1 MRPVDTNADQ
11 IPLVVELSA
20 AEFRDRL
27 QEALAIYV
35 AAMGYPRGTEYHR
48 APMWTEHVQR
58 SGWSGVGAV
67 VPADPSAESDATH
80 RLVAVAYGYRGAPEQ
95 WWHQQVRTGLRHTGW
110 TRDRIDTVLDDY
122 FELTELHVHPDAQG
136 HGLGETLL
144 LRLLDR
150 RPERGV
156 LLSTPEVADENNRAW
171 RLYRRLGFRDVLRHF
186 RFAGDNRPFA
196 VLGRSLPLES
206 LSTEKPSSG
215 EEPLT

>member
-58 SGWSGVGAV
+58 SGWCGVGAV
-67 VPADPSAESDATH
+67 VPADPSTESDAVD

-110 TRDRIDTVLDDY
+110 TLDRIDTILDDY

-136 HGLGETLL
+136 HRLGETLL

-156 LLSTPEVADENNRAW
+156 LLSTPEVADEDNRAW
-171 RLYRRLGFRDVLRHF
+171 RLYRRLGFTDVLRHF

-196 VLGRSLPLES
+196 VLGRNLPLGRS
-206 LSTEKPSSG
+206 LSAG
-215 EEPLT
+215 L